1 MCTSMCVWTTRAVL
15 NPISYLCK
23 NMYAAQRRAL
33 FVSLRVRGVVT
44 MMASLYTLGR
54 HVHNRRTND
63 EMLLHSY
70 IYIYTQDVPVRHFPV
85 ELSGAL
91 GLGPW
96 KRPSPDIIPKPTV
109 QINRQ
114 SDVSPTRKPQNL
126 VRFAFMCL
134 SFPGRC

>member
-70 IYIYTQDVPVRHFPV
+70 IYIYTRCASQTLSSGTFWSFGSWTLETTFP
-85 ELSGAL
+85 
-91 GLGPW
+91 
-96 KRPSPDIIPKPTV
+96 
-109 QINRQ
+109 
-114 SDVSPTRKPQNL
+114 
-126 VRFAFMCL
+126 
-134 SFPGRC
+134 